1 MSIIGPRPERPKII
15 EELLRDIPYYTH
27 RLKVK
32 PGITGWA
39 QIMGVYDRNI
49 GDVHNKLKH
58 DFYYIE
64 NMSILLDLKIIFMT
78 LWAVL
83 RGEGN

>member
-1 MSIIGPRPERPKII
+1 MK
-15 EELLRDIPYYTH
+15 DIPYYSH

-39 QIMGVYDRNI
+39 QIRGVYDRNVD
-49 GDVHNKLKH
+49 DVHNKLTH

-78 LWAVL
+78 LWVVT
-83 RGEGN
+83 RGGGK